1 MKCKEQKSRPRKL
14 EKQIVRGI
22 KANNKL
28 FYRHTK
34 SRKTAK
40 QSAKPTDEQGI
51 KIVLRKDKITVE
63 S

>member
-1 MKCKEQKSRPRKL
+1 MKCKKQKSRPRKF

-22 KANNKL
+22 KANNN
-28 FYRHTK
+28 TK

-40 QSAKPTDEQGI
+40 QYAKPTDEQGI